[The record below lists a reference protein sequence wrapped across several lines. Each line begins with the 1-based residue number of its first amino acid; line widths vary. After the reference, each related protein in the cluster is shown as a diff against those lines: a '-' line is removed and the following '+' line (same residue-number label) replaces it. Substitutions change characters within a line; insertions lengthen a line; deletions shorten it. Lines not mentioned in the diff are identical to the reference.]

1 MLKIHTSDG
10 KTHRIDLANG
20 DQAKEWLERLKLRG
34 FQETITGMSVVQD
47 CRGRI
52 RCPNCKRAG
61 RLVCQSCERPVPSD
75 AVIKTGVQYSL
86 SRPDG
91 YRGMVTY
98 APERIESSEDFRV
111 RGGEK
116 VTCFFGDSR
125 ATMMVHTGQPS
136 VRFTLLKTGRQR
148 YNPSVD
154 GWTRVDNDDSP

>member
-10 KTHRIDLANG
+10 RTHRIDLA
-20 DQAKEWLERLKLRG
+20 DEEQAKEWLGRLRLRA
-34 FQETITGMSVVQD
+34 FQEGITGISVVQD

-61 RLVCQSCERPVPSD
+61 HLVCQACERTVPSD
-75 AVIKTGVQYSL
+75 SHTRTGVQYSL

-91 YRGMVTY
+91 YRGAVAY
-98 APERIESSEDFRV
+98 HAERIEPAEDSRV

-116 VTCFFGDSR
+116 VTCFFGESR

-136 VRFTLLKTGRQR
+136 VRLTLLKVGRQR

-154 GWTRVDNDDSP
+154 GTS